1 MRILETYRNAF
12 RNLEREV
19 WILSLVGLVNRA
31 GTMVLPFLTLY
42 LRQELSFTPA
52 GAGLVLALYG
62 VGGMA
67 GTVIGGKLVDRI
79 GYRPLMIASLVASG
93 AMLFVLGFV
102 RSRPAIELTVVAF
115 ALVSEAFRPAC
126 STAVSAFSRPAER
139 ARAYGLFRLAINAGF
154 TIGPAIGGLL
164 AAIDYGWLFWFD
176 GASCLLAALFLA
188 RLFPKGPP
196 PVEFEEA
203 EVPRGTASP
212 WRDRVFVVAFVL
224 LLLQGLIFFQ
234 TMSTFSLF
242 LKEQRGLSEPTI
254 GLLFAVNTA
263 IIVVAEMVLVQ
274 RVQGRN
280 PLRVVAVGCVFLAL
294 GFGLLPWAQGV
305 AAIGATVAIWTVGE
319 MLSAP
324 LAMAWIANRASAANR
339 GRYLGAAA
347 LCFAA
352 ASVLA
357 PLIGTGLY
365 ERVSPDAPW
374 FASLGLGAIL
384 FAGFWWLARRGSPGP
399 APGKAQ

>member
-12 RNLEREV
+12 RDLEREV

-42 LRQELSFTPA
+42 LRQELAYTPA

-67 GTVIGGKLVDRI
+67 GTALGGKLVDRV
-79 GYRPLMIASLVASG
+79 GYRPLMIASLVGSG
-93 AMLFVLGFV
+93 AMLFALGFV
-102 RSRPAIELTVVAF
+102 RSRPAVELTVVAF

-126 STAVSAFSRPAER
+126 STAVSAFSRPAQR

-154 TIGPAIGGLL
+154 TIGPAVGGVL
-164 AAIDYGWLFWFD
+164 AAIDYGWLFWAD
-176 GASCLLAALFLA
+176 GATCLLAALCLA
-188 RLFPKGPP
+188 RLFPKEPP
-196 PVEFEEA
+196 PPEA
-203 EVPRGTASP
+203 EEPGASRGNASP
-212 WRDRVFVVAFVL
+212 WRDRVFVAAFVL
-224 LLLQGLIFFQ
+224 ILLQGLIFFQ

-242 LKEQRGLSEPTI
+242 LKEQRALSEPTI

-263 IIVVAEMVLVQ
+263 IIVAAEMILVQ
-274 RVQGRN
+274 RVQGMN
-280 PLRVVAVGCVFLAL
+280 PLRVVAVGCLFLAL
-294 GFGLLPWAQGV
+294 GFGLLPWAQSV
-305 AAIGATVAIWTVGE
+305 AAVGATVALWTVGE

-339 GRYLGAAA
+339 GRYLGATA
-347 LCFAA
+347 LCFSA

-357 PLIGTGLY
+357 PLIGTRLY
-365 ERVSPDAPW
+365 ERVGPDAPW
-374 FASLGLGAIL
+374 YGSLGLGAVL
-384 FAGFWWLARRGSPGP
+384 FAGFWWLARREARETSR
-399 APGKAQ
+399 